1 METDFGNKTKMCDE
15 LKNTVHK
22 TKTEMSNSFVISAMW
37 DHVVESVRS
46 LSPKAW
52 QIAASFIIRKGD

>member
-37 DHVVESVRS
+37 DHVVESVPISEGMADR
-46 LSPKAW
+46 
-52 QIAASFIIRKGD
+52 SFIHNQKR